1 MSLSNLTIKVQDG
14 GLGVLPAGED
24 YISGILFYNATL
36 PNSGWTT
43 KYYGSVEDA
52 ALDGI
57 SSSSTG
63 DTANAYLQIKEY
75 FRINPNGLLWTNFL
89 TGSTSS
95 ATTFSEIQDLQI
107 AASGKIRQLA
117 VVLNSGT
124 YVSTHLSN
132 ISTVLTTLAGL
143 MIPTEII
150 YSPNVASFVIG
161 SATDLAAFN
170 EKGITFVIGSD
181 NSDYGL
187 GKATSTALGYT
198 ASMVGT
204 ELGVVSLAKVSQSPA
219 WVGGFNISDGTE
231 YVKVKIGATAYE
243 SVTKAQ
249 MDQLDTYRYVF
260 VRKLANRTGSWIS
273 GDANTNDSTSDY
285 NSIQRSRVI
294 NKVLRGVYLDLSDYL
309 NDEVSIDS
317 TTGYLDRTDVAIL
330 ENAAKQNLIQ
340 MQKASEISG
349 YVVSINP
356 EQNILQTNN
365 LDVVVKI
372 LPKGTLKYITIVI
385 GFTPKI
391 G

>member
-24 YISGILFYNATL
+24 YISGMLFYNATL

-52 ALDGI
+52 AVDGI
-57 SSSSTG
+57 TSTSTG
-63 DTANAYLQIKEY
+63 DTSNSYYQLKEY
-75 FRINPNGLLWTNFL
+75 FRMNPNGLVWVNFV

-95 ATTFSEIQDLQI
+95 ASTFSEIQDLQI
-107 AASGKIRQLA
+107 AASGKIRQIA
-117 VVLNSGT
+117 VILNSGT
-124 YVSTHLSN
+124 YVSSHLSN
-132 ISTVLTTLAGL
+132 IKSVLTTLASL
-143 MIPTEII
+143 MVPTEIL
-150 YSPNVASFVIG
+150 YSPNVASFDIS
-161 SATDLAAFN
+161 SATDLASFN

-181 NSDYGL
+181 YSVYGL
-187 GKATSTALGYT
+187 GKSLSTTLGYT

-204 ELGVVSLAKVSQSPA
+204 ELGVVSSAKVSQSPA

-231 YVKVKIGATAYE
+231 YVNVKIGSSAYE
-243 SVTKAQ
+243 AVTKAQ

-273 GDANTNDSTSDY
+273 GDANANDSLSDY

-309 NDEVSIDS
+309 NDEVAIDR
-317 TTGYLDRTDVAIL
+317 TTGYLDRVTVSIL
-330 ENAAKQNLIQ
+330 ENAAKSNLIQ
-340 MQKASEISG
+340 MQKANEISG

-372 LPKGTLKYITIVI
+372 LPNGTLKYITIVI
-385 GFTPKI
+385 GFTPKV
-391 G
+391 